1 MKQVVF
7 KMKLKN
13 GCEAEYRKRHN
24 EIWPELITLLKQNG
38 IKNYDIY
45 FEKETDTLIA
55 VQYIDEG
62 ITANLRETPLMMKW
76 WKHMAD
82 LMETNPDKSPVVIDL
97 EKVFS
102 MP

>member
-7 KMKLKN
+7 KMKLGQ
-13 GCEAEYRKRHN
+13 GCEGEYRKRH
-24 EIWPELITLLKQNG
+24 EVIWPELVTLLKQNG
-38 IKNYDIY
+38 VKNYDIY
-45 FEKETDTLIA
+45 FDKETDTVIA

-62 ITANLRETPLMMKW
+62 STASLHGNPLMMEW
-76 WKHMAD
+76 WEHMAD
-82 LMETNPDKSPVVIDL
+82 VMETNPDKSPLVVGL